1 MTDIYAY
8 GTIGSAGWWD
18 DDGFTAGDMREALD
32 GAAGDDVTV
41 HVNSGGGDVFD
52 ATTMAA
58 LVTQYRLRHPGA
70 TVTTVVE
77 GLAASAASYL
87 GLTSDEVVIYPGAMM
102 MVHDPSGGCY
112 GQAQDMRRMADSLDA
127 VRDSIAGLYADKA
140 GTPADE
146 WVEHM
151 AAETW
156 YTAAEAVEAGLAD
169 RVADG
174 AQAVTASVDPRI
186 RAEWRHAPEPY
197 REVAGDAGESIQDEV
212 PEAGQAD
219 EGEAAAQGAEV
230 GAEAA
235 PRAIYAGGTVLVTRQ

>member
-87 GLTSDEVVIYPGAMM
+87 GLTAGEVVIYPGAMM

-174 AQAVTASVDPRI
+174 AKAVTASVDPRI

-197 REVAGDAGESIQDEV
+197 REVAGDAGESIHDEV